1 MKSFK
6 EKQNLTRAFSV
17 A

>member
-6 EKQNLTRAFSV
+6 KKQNLTRAFSV